1 MDRQIPHPPLTDD
14 ARAELS
20 RELERAQHSAPTS
33 NKGARRGLQN
43 VAMLAAALGGASPEG
58 RRLFRGRPEPRQ
70 RTQADLDALAQ
81 ARLKRV
87 ARAIKPYVKV
97 LSTAEMRERI
107 EKTEPPSTPAEDAA
121 SREAMEWVEDG
132 GGYCLFF
139 RVPAIWAAQ
148 LGEEADMWITEGP
161 PEETRAQAFH
171 SGMSNLVPIL
181 AKKLPQLGEPSVLTK
196 TTLTAADWFW
206 HDGQGARGR
215 FTTRDAAIDNAIK
228 TRLLAGIDGGVVH
241 VGTFAP
247 PKPGEPPAELN
258 VDAFEPVDTTPMVR
272 ALKEKLAEAM
282 GVPVEEVVVGGAF
295 PPPAALKALADAPKE
310 PGGRGGDVIVGN
322 FGGNFE
328 PTDDMGMAHWLA
340 KQAMKVPDGGG

>member
-1 MDRQIPHPPLTDD
+1 MDSQIPHPPLTDD

-43 VAMLAAALGGASPEG
+43 VAMLAAALGGASAEG

-97 LSTAEMRERI
+97 MSADEMTKLLDE
-107 EKTEPPSTPAEDAA
+107 EGGSTPQAEAE
-121 SREAMEWVEDG
+121 SRALVAEVRAG
-132 GGYCLFF
+132 GGYALFF
-139 RVPAIWAAQ
+139 KVPAVWAKQ
-148 LGEEADMWITEGP
+148 LDEEPDMLITEGP
-161 PEETRAQAFH
+161 IATTRGDAHRLGIAA
-171 SGMSNLVPIL
+171 LVPIL

-247 PKPGEPPAELN
+247 PKAGEPPAELN

-310 PGGRGGDVIVGN
+310 PGARGGDVIVGN

-328 PTDDMGMAHWLA
+328 PIAEGGPLVRATVITGEA
-340 KQAMKVPDGGG
+340 PDGGG